1 MYETLSSFFAGL
13 GSGKIRFF
21 HDQLKYA
28 VNDFIGP
35 QGIKYINGKL
45 AKFYYGK
52 ILSQLIEIQ
61 DDKVDKCSY
70 YHDALNQIVYHCC
83 NYVKLS
89 SDDCTEIDLQNVD
102 SFLKGNDQVSL
113 KHLFNNVHFTRER
126 ILANQQQLFTAD
138 YELAIETC
146 NNLSEKCQI
155 DTKDVIP
162 VKIIENMFKNVV
174 KQWCT
179 A

>member
-1 MYETLSSFFAGL
+1 M
-13 GSGKIRFF
+13 
-21 HDQLKYA
+21 
-28 VNDFIGP
+28 
-35 QGIKYINGKL
+35 IKPGQIFL
-45 AKFYYGK
+45 
-52 ILSQLIEIQ
+52 
-61 DDKVDKCSY
+61 
-70 YHDALNQIVYHCC
+70 HAL
-83 NYVKLS
+83 YVKLS
-89 SDDCTEIDLQNVD
+89 SDDYTELDSKNVD

-113 KHLFNNVHFTRER
+113 KHLFNNVYFTRER

-138 YELAIETC
+138 YELAIKTC
-146 NNLSEKCQI
+146 KILSDKCQI